1 MTKKKDQVL
10 DKEEQSLT
18 PEELRKLEHSFIHT
32 QLKQKDFDKHS
43 VMVQKANTELTL
55 LSAQYTLKSREIA
68 DLKQQGKNLEKELQE
83 FKELQKEIRKEI
95 QEKYGLK
102 ENWGFDPE
110 TGVIK

>member
-10 DKEEQSLT
+10 DKEEKSLT
-18 PEELRKLEHSFIHT
+18 QEELRKLEHSFIHL
-32 QLKQKDFDKHS
+32 QFKQKDFDKQS

-68 DLKQQGKNLEKELQE
+68 DLKLQGKNLEKELQE
-83 FKELQKEIRKEI
+83 FKELHREIRKEI
-95 QEKYGLK
+95 QDKYGLN